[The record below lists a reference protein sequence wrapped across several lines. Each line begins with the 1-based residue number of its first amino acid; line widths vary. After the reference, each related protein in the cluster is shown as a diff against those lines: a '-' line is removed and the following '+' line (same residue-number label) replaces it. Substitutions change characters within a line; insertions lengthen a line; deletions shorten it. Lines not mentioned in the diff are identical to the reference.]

1 LHRSGNIE
9 EMFGTHAA
17 TEEHALI
24 VRLKK
29 QSAAGP
35 AILNCI
41 REENTVTFQHTT
53 AYFAMHDL
61 IHLAVESELGYTQ
74 AFFRLVAAGRD
85 IDSFGTRD
93 GVKDTYTCEEA
104 WAKSLVGIL
113 QWPEM
118 GGGPELTASE
128 TQQQLLSAFAESP
141 FGTPNVNAAQIQQI
155 RAVIDCLHRR
165 WAKVRPGDTIDFH
178 FPLTAQDT
186 AGKPA

>member
-1 LHRSGNIE
+1 
-9 EMFGTHAA
+9 M
-17 TEEHALI
+17 I

-29 QSAAGP
+29 QTSVAPGV
-35 AILNCI
+35 LSCI
-41 REENTVTFQHTT
+41 RADGSITYQPSSPF
-53 AYFAMHDL
+53 FALHDL
-61 IHLAVESELGYTQ
+61 IHLAVESELGYRS
-74 AFFRLVAAGRD
+74 AFFGLVAGGRD

-104 WAKSLVGIL
+104 WAESLVGIL

-118 GGGPELTASE
+118 GGGPELTVSE

-186 AGKPA
+186 AGEPA